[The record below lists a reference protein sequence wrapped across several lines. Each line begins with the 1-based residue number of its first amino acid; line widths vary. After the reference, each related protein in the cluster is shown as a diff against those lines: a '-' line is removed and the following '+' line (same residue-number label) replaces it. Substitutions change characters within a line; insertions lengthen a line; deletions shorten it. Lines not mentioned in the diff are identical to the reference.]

1 MHRQT
6 SFWRDMLAG
15 ASPAGSLFPRSGEE
29 IVGSQNIRTC
39 RQAAA
44 LTSINTASTAALIV
58 GAWAIVAARYLE
70 TEDVVIGVMVDG
82 CESTSDILPMRIS
95 VHHSEHIEHYLK
107 SISEQRE
114 AIARVGNTGMEA
126 IRQLSPEIEA
136 ACAFQEALAIQ
147 TTRDIGH
154 LGSSE
159 LLQDY
164 VLSVGY
170 YIWGQ
175 QATVEVIFDEN
186 IVSEARVQRWLCHL
200 EFVVQQLCSVPG
212 ETRIED
218 IQIFSPDDE
227 LKVRKFNG
235 TLTSRIDSCIHQI
248 FTEQVALRPHA
259 EAICSWDGSFTYSE
273 LDGLST
279 RLSHHFIDLGVR
291 PGILVPVCFDK
302 SAWTVV
308 SMLAVLKAGGACVAI
323 DAQQPVARLQV
334 IVQDTGAQLIVCA
347 IQHVAL
353 CQELVQRVVAI
364 HPAFV
369 YSLPENLQALTTP
382 VTSHDAAF
390 VVFTSGST
398 GVPKGIV
405 LEHGALCTSAEAH
418 GSTWNI
424 NPTTRVFQFVAYTFD
439 ISLGDIF
446 TSLMRGAC
454 VCIPSPE
461 DRSNNLA
468 GAINKLK
475 ANWAVLNPFVASLL
489 RPADVPCL
497 STLLV
502 GGESTTPKVIRTWA
516 DAVDLISVYGP
527 AEASI
532 HCMSTEPRAITSKP
546 EYLGKHFGCRLWIVE
561 PWNHNRLTPIGCV
574 GELLI
579 EGHILARGYLNRPEA
594 TNKAFLA
601 SVSWL
606 DTDQNNDHGQSARL
620 YKTGD
625 LVRFNEEGTLNFVG
639 RKDTQAKIRGQRIEL
654 GEIEHHI
661 TLAMPRMKGIAV
673 QVVNPPDRPETK
685 VIAAFVSLDIKLEGS
700 SDLVMHMS
708 ESLFSTFFSL
718 ETTLKKA
725 LPSYMVP
732 SVYIPLKQIKLTAN
746 GKLDRKA
753 LHQIVSNLSNEQWA
767 QFSLVQS
774 EYQAPQTAMER
785 RLRGLWAQVLRIE
798 EESLIGASDNFFRRG
813 GDSLA
818 SMNLTVAARANGLSI
833 NVSEIFEN
841 PVLHQMAK
849 VIRENPST
857 TLENHV
863 TVTPF
868 SLINANDVDHLKVAA
883 SNQCQILKGNIQN
896 IYPCTPLQTGLIA
909 LSLGNSGAYI
919 GQFIFNLDALTDME
933 KLGEAWSSVFRQNP
947 ILRTRIVRASN
958 SELLQVVTE
967 DEFKYSYIGK
977 CDNLD
982 VYLAQDKLIPMT
994 YGEPLNRWA
1003 IITDSS
1009 TGIRHLVW
1017 TAHHSTYDGWSVPRL
1032 ISCVEQTYHQ
1042 RPSPETLGI
1051 DTFLRYTQN
1060 IDLKAGATFWQNL
1073 LEGASTPSFP
1083 ASRVK
1088 KLQPLTDGKIVHKF
1102 EVTLAPQMDTTI
1114 ATAIRAAW
1122 ALIVARYE
1130 DSSDVV
1136 FGMTLSC
1143 RDVPMPMIEAV
1154 VGPTIST
1161 VPVRVHFDKNETVEE
1176 FLHRLQSQSSE
1187 MIEFASMGLQNISD
1201 LSTSASTA
1209 TAFRTLLVIQPDY
1222 SLYPSTGKLPFE
1234 RTMTSS
1240 EMENSLTYPLVW
1252 ECFLN
1257 KTNGLVI
1264 KASFDSDT
1272 IHTSQVS
1279 RIARQFE
1286 HVLSQICCRES
1297 TTRIQDLELISPF
1310 DITDI
1315 RQWNQSVPEPIE
1327 SSLHTLLE
1335 ERVKIQP
1342 DALVV
1347 SARDGDMTYKEL
1359 DYLATRL
1366 AVFLRDAG
1374 VVTNTFVPFCMEK
1387 SMYAIVSIIAILK
1400 AGGVCVPIAV
1410 TDPLSRQT
1418 AIIEECQAKIVLVSP
1433 SISGRFSDLVREVVI
1448 VPSFVKS
1455 LPVKVIDCPSSQPGD
1470 LAYVFFTSGSTGKPK
1485 GVLLTHS
1492 ALCTSVIEIAKL
1504 FGCSH
1509 RTRAFQFGSFTFDIS
1524 VSDIFGTIFA
1534 GGCICIPSEA
1544 DRLGGLAVSI
1554 RYFQAN
1560 LLLATPTVSRL
1571 LKYSEVPTL
1580 ETLAIGGEEI
1590 TQSDIVAWA
1599 DHVKF
1604 IQVYGATECSIF
1616 NTTVIM
1622 QSGCD
1627 PANVGRS
1634 FSMRTWIT
1642 EIEDNDRLAPIGAVG
1657 ELFLEGPC
1665 IALGYLNQEDLTRKS
1680 FIEHQKW
1687 MDNVGP
1693 KGNRTIYR
1701 TGDLV
1706 KFNMDG
1712 SLSFVR
1718 RKDTQVKV
1726 RGYRVE
1732 LGEVEYQVKRNLP
1745 PATEV
1750 VVDVLK
1756 PLDEK
1761 DTILVVFVVISSS
1774 DESFQGT
1781 IIIPK
1786 SHHAIPE
1793 IQKLLLP
1800 SLREKLAVDLPVHML
1815 PTAYIPIS
1823 KIPLSTSGKT
1833 DRNLL
1838 RQHASQLSMHD
1849 LTSLSS
1855 LPSCGAKSHYPS
1867 TPMEV
1872 KLLDLWRQI
1881 LSIKVEDITNDSSFF
1896 VVGGNSLS
1904 AIFLVALARDVN
1916 IELAVADI
1924 FKFPLLGD
1932 MARLARPLVAESEVK
1947 EQVKKFSLLK
1957 RRLKMG
1963 APKTAGV

>member
-1 MHRQT
+1 MHNLSQDG
-6 SFWRDMLAG
+6 FWREMLAG
-15 ASPAGSLFPRSGEE
+15 AAPAASLFPHSGAKA
-29 IVGSQNIRTC
+29 GGTPKIRTC
-39 RQAAA
+39 RQTTT
-44 LTSINTASTAALIV
+44 LTSINTPGELAASLIV

-70 TEDVVIGVMVDG
+70 REEVVMGLKVDG
-82 CESTSDILPMRIS
+82 GVSTSTILPMRIA
-95 VHHSEHIEHYLK
+95 VNRSEHIEHYLK
-107 SISEQRE
+107 LIREKRE
-114 AIARVGNTGMEA
+114 AGGRFGDGGMEA

-136 ACAFQEALAIQ
+136 ACAFPEVLAIY
-147 TTRDIGH
+147 TPRAIGH
-154 LGSSE
+154 LGSSPP
-159 LLQDY
+159 LQGH
-164 VLSVGY
+164 VLSADC
-170 YIWGQ
+170 YIQGQ
-175 QATVEVIFDEN
+175 QATLEVNFDERV
-186 IVSEARVQRWLCHL
+186 VSEARVQRWLGHL
-200 EFVVQQLCSVPG
+200 EFVVQQLCSERG
-212 ETRIED
+212 DTCIED
-218 IQIFSPDDE
+218 IQIFSPHDE
-227 LKVRKFNG
+227 LKVREFNRKPIN
-235 TLTSRIDSCIHQI
+235 RIDSCIHQI
-248 FTEQVALRPHA
+248 FAEQVALRPQA

-273 LDGLST
+273 LDSLST
-279 RLSHHFIDLGVR
+279 RLSHYFVEAGIR

-308 SMLAVLKAGGACVAI
+308 AMLAVLKAGGACVAI

-334 IVQDTGAQLIVCA
+334 IVQDTGAQLIVSA
-347 IQHVAL
+347 MQHVAL
-353 CQELVQRVVAI
+353 CQKLVQRVVGI
-364 HPAFV
+364 NPSFV
-369 YSLPENLQALTTP
+369 YSLPEKPQAPTMS

-468 GAINKLK
+468 GAINKLN
-475 ANWAVLNPFVASLL
+475 ANWAVLNPFVASRL
-489 RPADVPCL
+489 RPADVPRL

-561 PWNHNRLTPIGCV
+561 PWNHNRLTPVGCV

-594 TNKAFLA
+594 TKNAFLESA
-601 SVSWL
+601 SWL
-606 DTDQNNDHGQSARL
+606 DQINGHKQSARL

-625 LVRFNEEGTLNFVG
+625 LVRFNEDGTLNFIG

-661 TLAMPRMKGIAV
+661 TLAMPKMKGISA
-673 QVVNPPDRPETK
+673 QVVSPPGKPEMQ
-685 VIAAFVSLDIKLEGS
+685 VIAAFTSLNDELEGG
-700 SDLVMHMS
+700 SDLVMPMS
-708 ESLFSTFFSL
+708 KSLLSTFLSV
-718 ETTLKKA
+718 ETALKKA

-732 SVYIPLKQIKLTAN
+732 AVYIPLRKIKLTPN
-746 GKLDRKA
+746 GKLDRPA
-753 LHQIVSNLSNEQWA
+753 LHQIVSSLSSEQWA

-774 EYQAPQTAMER
+774 EYQAPGTAMER
-785 RLRGLWAQVLRIE
+785 TLQGLWAQVLSIE
-798 EESLIGASDNFFRRG
+798 EQTLIGASDNFFRRG

-818 SMNLTVAARANGLSI
+818 SMDLTVAARAIGLSI

-841 PVLHQMAK
+841 PILHQMAK
-849 VIRENPST
+849 VIREISST
-857 TLENHV
+857 HPENQV
-863 TVTPF
+863 TVIPF
-868 SLINANDVDHLKVAA
+868 SLVNTNDVDHLTAA
-883 SNQCQILKGNIQN
+883 ACKQCQILKGKIQD

-909 LSLGNSGAYI
+909 LSLGNVGAYI
-919 GQFIFNLDALTDME
+919 GQFIFNLDVSIDME
-933 KLGEAWSSVFRQNP
+933 RLRQAWSSVSRQNP

-958 SELLQVVTE
+958 SELMQVVTE
-967 DEFKYSYIGK
+967 DEFKYSYIGER
-977 CDNLD
+977 NSLD
-982 VYLAQDKLIPMT
+982 AYLAQDKLMPMP

-1003 IITDSS
+1003 IITDKS

-1017 TAHHSTYDGWSVPRL
+1017 TAHHATYDGWSVPRL
-1032 ISCVEQTYHQ
+1032 MSCVEQIYYQGT
-1042 RPSPETLGI
+1042 SPETLGMVS
-1051 DTFLRYTQN
+1051 FLRYTQN
-1060 IDLKAGATFWQNL
+1060 ISSKAGATFWQNL

-1102 EVTLAPQMDTTI
+1102 EIPLAPQTDTTI

-1122 ALIVARYE
+1122 ALLVARYE

-1136 FGMTLSC
+1136 FGMTLSG
-1143 RDVPMPMIEAV
+1143 RDVAMPGIEAV

-1161 VPVRVHFDKNETVEE
+1161 VPVRVHFDKNETVEG
-1176 FLHRLQSQSSE
+1176 FLRRIQSQSSE
-1187 MIEFASMGLQNISD
+1187 MIEFASMGLQNIRD
-1201 LSTSASTA
+1201 LSTSAHTA
-1209 TAFRTLLVIQPDY
+1209 TGFRTLLVIQPEY
-1222 SLYPSTGKLPFE
+1222 SLHPSTEKLPFQ
-1234 RTMTSS
+1234 RRIIGS

-1257 KTNGLVI
+1257 RTNGLVI
-1264 KASFDSDT
+1264 KASFDSDA
-1272 IHTSQVS
+1272 IDASQVS
-1279 RIARQFE
+1279 RIVRQFE
-1286 HVLSQICCRES
+1286 HILSQLSRREL
-1297 TTRIQDLELISPF
+1297 TTKIQDLELISPF
-1310 DITDI
+1310 DIADLA
-1315 RQWNQSVPEPIE
+1315 QWNRSVPEPIA
-1327 SSLHTLLE
+1327 SGLHTLLE

-1342 DALVV
+1342 DALAV
-1347 SARDGDMTYKEL
+1347 SAWDGDVTYTEL
-1359 DYLATRL
+1359 DYLSTRL
-1366 AVFLRDAG
+1366 AIFLRDIG
-1374 VVTNTFVPFCMEK
+1374 VCTNTFVPFCMEK
-1387 SMYAIVSIIAILK
+1387 STYAIISIIAILK
-1400 AGGVCVPIAV
+1400 AGGACVPVAV

-1418 AIIEECQAKIVLVSP
+1418 AIIEECQAKTALVSP
-1433 SISGRFSDLVREVVI
+1433 SLAGRFSGLAREVVI
-1448 VPSFVKS
+1448 TPSFVQS
-1455 LPVKVIDCPSSQPGD
+1455 LPVKVVDWPHSKPGD
-1470 LAYVFFTSGSTGKPK
+1470 FAYVFFTSGSTGKPK

-1492 ALCTSVIEIAKL
+1492 ALCTAVTEIAKV
-1504 FGCSH
+1504 FGSSH
-1509 RTRAFQFGSFTFDIS
+1509 TTRTFQFGSFTFDIS
-1524 VSDIFGTIFA
+1524 VNDIFGTIFA
-1534 GGCICIPSEA
+1534 GGCICVPSDAE
-1544 DRLGGLAVSI
+1544 RVNGLAASI
-1554 RYFQAN
+1554 RSFRAN

-1571 LKYSEVPTL
+1571 LKHSEVPTL
-1580 ETLAIGGEEI
+1580 KTLAIGGEEV

-1616 NTTVIM
+1616 NTAIVM
-1622 QSGCD
+1622 KRGCD

-1642 EIEDNDRLAPIGAVG
+1642 EIDDNDRLAPIGAVG
-1657 ELFLEGPC
+1657 EVFLEGPC
-1665 IALGYLNQEDLTRKS
+1665 AALGYLNQDDLTRTS
-1680 FIEHQKW
+1680 FIGYQKW
-1687 MDNVGP
+1687 MDKVGP
-1693 KGNRTIYR
+1693 KVNRRIYR
-1701 TGDLV
+1701 TGDLM
-1706 KFNMDG
+1706 KFNTDG
-1712 SLSFVR
+1712 TLNFVR

-1726 RGYRVE
+1726 RGYRLE

-1761 DTILVVFVVISSS
+1761 DTILVAFVVVPST
-1774 DESFQGT
+1774 DESLQST

-1786 SHHAIPE
+1786 SHHAAPE

-1800 SLREKLAVDLPVHML
+1800 GLREKLAVDLPVHML

-1823 KIPLSTSGKT
+1823 KIPLSVAGKT
-1833 DRNLL
+1833 DRKLL

-1855 LPSCGAKSHYPS
+1855 SPPGQARSRPPS
-1867 TPMEV
+1867 TPMEI
-1872 KLLDLWRQI
+1872 KILDLWRQT
-1881 LSIKVEDITNDSSFF
+1881 LSVNVGDITTDSSFF
-1896 VVGGNSLS
+1896 VLGGNSLS
-1904 AIFLVALARDVN
+1904 AIFFVALARDEN
-1916 IELAVADI
+1916 IGLAVADI

-1932 MARLARPLVAESEVK
+1932 MARMAKSLVVETEVK
-1947 EQVKKFSLLK
+1947 QQVKKFSLLK
-1957 RRLKMG
+1957 RRLK
-1963 APKTAGV
+1963 TEAGS